1 MTMGRLRCAAQTA
14 FFYICLAAGG
24 WLFGGLKA
32 ALSLVVLLAV
42 CNRIL
47 GSLAGALGASGPPA
61 FSLTVRSLL
70 SLGLFP
76 FLWLVGRLL
85 PAPWLIPVLS
95 VILASGLAFS
105 FKNRPPAGTPEKRD
119 YAGMIFIL
127 ALVVVATRLPFSK
140 IGYPIEGRYAY
151 RAYFSSDY
159 LKHFSVVE
167 SLNSGPLPPRNLY
180 FAGETL
186 HYYWLPYAVPAVVS
200 KAAGSTPKAL
210 FAFSFTVNFL
220 FLFLLLQAGQRVC
233 RRRPWVAFLAVPL
246 VLAPSLEGFY
256 LWAGRARLSF
266 PAFFAEGRS
275 YNIDGLTR
283 WLWNLPQVDTLL
295 RSLFYTPQH
304 LLSLAFLLLFLLFAA
319 EEHQRPWL
327 LSLFLAMSL
336 ASSFFVG
343 GILFLSRALFVV
355 GREAPRLF
363 RRGFAIVEFFRKLG
377 REFFLPLLV
386 LGISVALGM
395 VAFAGTGIVFKPVGP
410 LDAVI
415 LLGLNLGLLTIS
427 GTWGLLAARF
437 PSRGFVATLLAI
449 SLVLILAVRIANFE
463 SDISLKAG
471 LIVILL
477 LALLTCRLGNFPSL
491 GRFAAPLALLILGP
505 GILTAGL
512 DIRNSA
518 DIRNPRFTSYV
529 RFEEMRM
536 LEWIGKNVPEG
547 RIVQN
552 FPEARTWNLSAIP
565 AFSGRSMAIGD
576 RMHGQIFQV
585 RPEAYKKRLEILRLA
600 IAGLPAT
607 RRDLRALGI
616 DYLFWGE
623 DERRY
628 FGKDP
633 AGLSV
638 AHRSGGTVL
647 YVVGPE

>member
-1 MTMGRLRCAAQTA
+1 MTMGRLGGRAQAA
-14 FFYICLAAGG
+14 FFYLCLTAGG

-32 ALSLVVLLAV
+32 ALVLVVLIAA

-47 GSLAGALGASGPPA
+47 GSATAGLGASGPTA

-76 FLWLVGRLL
+76 FIWLIGRLL
-85 PAPWLIPVLS
+85 PAPWLVPVLG
-95 VILASGLAFS
+95 VILAAGLAFS
-105 FKNRPPAGTPEKRD
+105 FRDRPPAQTPEKRD
-119 YAGMIFIL
+119 YAGMIFVL
-127 ALVVVATRLPFSK
+127 ALVVTATRLPFSK

-167 SLNSGPLPPRNLY
+167 SLNNGPMPPQNLY
-180 FAGETL
+180 FAGEAL
-186 HYYWLPYAVPAVVS
+186 HYYWLPYALPAVVA
-200 KAAGSTPKAL
+200 KVAGSAPKAL

-220 FLFLLLQAGQRVC
+220 FLFLLLQAGQRIC
-233 RRRPWVAFLAVPL
+233 RRRPWVPFLAVPL

-266 PAFFAEGRS
+266 TAFFAEGRS

-283 WLWNLPQVDTLL
+283 WLWNLPQIDTLL

-304 LLSLAFLLLFLLFAA
+304 LLSLAFLLLFLVFAA
-319 EEHQRPWL
+319 EERERPWL

-355 GREAPRLF
+355 AREAPRLLK
-363 RRGFAIVEFFRKLG
+363 RALSVVEFFRKLG
-377 REFFLPLLV
+377 REFLLPLLV
-386 LGISVALGM
+386 LAISIVLGM
-395 VAFAGTGIVFKPVGP
+395 VAFAGTGIVLKPVGP
-410 LDAVI
+410 IEAVI

-471 LIVILL
+471 LIVILAL
-477 LALLTCRLGNFPSL
+477 TLLTCRLGNIPGP
-491 GRFAAPLALLILGP
+491 GRFAAPLVLLILGP
-505 GILTAGL
+505 GMLTAGL

-518 DIRNPRFTSYV
+518 DIRNVRFTSYV
-529 RFEEMRM
+529 GFEEMRM
-536 LEWIGKNVPEG
+536 LEWVRKNVPAG
-547 RIVQN
+547 RVVQN
-552 FPEARTWNLSAIP
+552 YPAARTWNLSAIP
-565 AFSGRSMAIGD
+565 AFSGRPMAIGD
-576 RMHGQIFQV
+576 RLHGQIFQV
-585 RPEAYKKRLEILRLA
+585 RPDAYKERLEILRLA

-607 RRDLRALGI
+607 RRDLRGLGI

-628 FGKDP
+628 FGTDP

-638 AHRSGGTVL
+638 AYRTGGTVL
-647 YVVGPE
+647 YAVGPE